1 MQIGPVR
8 FVEFDW
14 VLPLQSDTFL
24 RPYSAFFILLDFSV
38 PRFEQCCGSM
48 IFWCGSGSA
57 DPCLRLMD
65 PDPDLPLF
73 VIDLQEANKKQF
85 FLNKFFCLLLFKG
98 TFTSF
103 FNNKKSKRSNK
114 SGGIK
119 VFLTIFA

>member
-14 VLPLQSDTFL
+14 VLPLQRDTFL
-24 RPYSAFFILLDFSV
+24 RPYSAFFILHDFSV

-48 IFWCGSGSA
+48 TFWCGSGSA

-65 PDPDLPLF
+65 PDPDLPIF
-73 VIDLQEANKKQF
+73 VIDLQEANKKLI

-98 TFTSF
+98 SF
-103 FNNKKSKRSNK
+103 FKDKSQKEITNQ
-114 SGGIK
+114 
-119 VFLTIFA
+119 